1 MKRSGGLGSHRT
13 ALSSAD
19 DNITFECSEVW
30 IRTNFAGGRRDV
42 QLDLS
47 GTTKAAAASIDVLL
61 LRSGAEQE
69 ELPALRH
76 ATTQSVEECIADA
89 NHALPK
95 GARNESSNEATR
107 GTGALPMMWGVAL
120 ARTARLVTAV
130 RPVSALGEQR
140 DCTCARPGQGA
151 LRGVATAAKGVPR
164 IHSRDH
170 ERRLLRHER
179 HHTSS
184 ADVWR
189 RDICQPLRC
198 GRCWRPSAPSLLQRL
213 SAAAARLAS
222 RALRFSARCFLVAA
236 FSSGKTQTSQ
246 PCPRSSGAPQPP
258 PPLASSPLERRD
270 HC

>member
-69 ELPALRH
+69 ELPALHH
-76 ATTQSVEECIADA
+76 AAAQSAEDGTADA

-107 GTGALPMMWGVAL
+107 GTGALPMMWGVAI

-151 LRGVATAAKGVPR
+151 LRDVATAGCQRGAAHSLARPR
-164 IHSRDH
+164 DAI
-170 ERRLLRHER
+170 
-179 HHTSS
+179 
-184 ADVWR
+184 A
-189 RDICQPLRC
+189 
-198 GRCWRPSAPSLLQRL
+198 AP
-213 SAAAARLAS
+213 
-222 RALRFSARCFLVAA
+222 
-236 FSSGKTQTSQ
+236 
-246 PCPRSSGAPQPP
+246 
-258 PPLASSPLERRD
+258 
-270 HC
+270 